1 MAEEFVREGLPNNSG
16 SEKEIIEYYFHR
28 GFQYKN
34 IVLLLEKY
42 HGIRLSERTLKRKL
56 KDFGLKRREPV
67 DENIERRVRNII
79 MEELSAGPDRLN
91 GYHSMWHIL
100 RLRHHMNVPRQLVA
114 SIMKEVDPEGVQLR
128 KRRRLHRRTYV
139 CPGPNFAWHVDGY
152 DKLKPYGFSIHG
164 CIDGFSRRL
173 LWLQV
178 QRSNKKP
185 KVIARYFYDY
195 VKTTGGCPICLLTNR
210 GTENGLIAAMQC
222 YLRASGQDEFA
233 GSKAYQYLSSPR
245 NQRIECYWSS
255 LRKLRSSWWIDFFAD
270 LLQSGILDLTNDINK
285 EALWFCFADV
295 LQRDLDKARQ
305 HWNSHR
311 IRRSHETTVPGIP
324 DILYFIPEQS
334 GEDREDCLVQVLPC
348 KLEEVEQE
356 ILGGSTKEEID
367 EVWEEYFH
375 YVMENNRLTYP
386 ATIFEAGE
394 LFQSLVGFAAGVPEA
409 N

>member
-1 MAEEFVREGLPNNSG
+1 
-16 SEKEIIEYYFHR
+16 
-28 GFQYKN
+28 
-34 IVLLLEKY
+34 
-42 HGIRLSERTLKRKL
+42 
-56 KDFGLKRREPV
+56 V
-67 DENIERRVRNII
+67 DR
-79 MEELSAGPDRLN
+79 
-91 GYHSMWHIL
+91 
-100 RLRHHMNVPRQLVA
+100 
-114 SIMKEVDPEGVQLR
+114 
-128 KRRRLHRRTYV
+128 
-139 CPGPNFAWHVDGY
+139 
-152 DKLKPYGFSIHG
+152 
-164 CIDGFSRRL
+164 
-173 LWLQV
+173 
-178 QRSNKKP
+178 
-185 KVIARYFYDY
+185 
-195 VKTTGGCPICLLTNR
+195 
-210 GTENGLIAAMQC
+210 
-222 YLRASGQDEFA
+222 
-233 GSKAYQYLSSPR
+233 
-245 NQRIECYWSS
+245 
-255 LRKLRSSWWIDFFAD
+255 FFAD
-270 LLQSGILDLTNDINK
+270 LLQSDILDLTNDIHK

-356 ILGGSTKEEID
+356 ILGGSTEEETD